1 MLTGLIIKNFALIDH
16 LEVNFSSGMTSITGE
31 TGAGKS
37 ILLGG
42 LGLVLGNR
50 ADLSTLKDLNQKCFV
65 EATFSIQDYKLK
77 DLFEELDLDYD
88 PITLI
93 RREIL
98 PTGKSRAFVNDTPV
112 NLNTLQ
118 RLGQELI
125 DVHSQH
131 QTLSL
136 TQTEYQLEVLD
147 ALASS
152 KELLIEYQNNLVVF
166 KSLDDKLNKLT
177 ALQDSQKQDLEYSTF
192 LLEELIE
199 ANLVS
204 GMLIPLEEEEQE
216 LIHAEEIGLSLLK
229 ASQIISEE
237 QMGVE
242 EQLNEIRSA
251 LQKVSLLSEKYA
263 PLFNRVESLKI
274 ELLDLNQE
282 IQLQAEQIEAN
293 PKRLEVVKIAL
304 QKIYDLQAKHKCQSV
319 EELIAIRESLDEK
332 VQSTATIG
340 EDLIKLAKEREVLN
354 AELLELA
361 QNISHKRKNTIP
373 SLKEELESLLGFLGM
388 PNARFN
394 IDLLPSE
401 RMLLNGKD
409 ELVFEFSA
417 NKGSNFGS
425 LKKVAS
431 GGELSRIMLSIKAI
445 LSRFKTL
452 PTIIFDEIDTGVSG
466 EVSYKIGEVMHRMSR
481 YMQVITIS
489 HLPQVAAKG
498 AHHFKVY
505 KETIDQSTYTQLK
518 KLNPEDRIQEIAQML
533 GGEEISE
540 TAVQHAKELLN

>member
-1 MLTGLIIKNFALIDH
+1 MLTGLVIKNFALIDH
-16 LEVNFSSGMTSITGE
+16 LEVNFSEGMTSITGE

-50 ADLSTLKDLNQKCFV
+50 ADLSTLKNVNEKCFV
-65 EATFSIQDYKLK
+65 EATFSIQDYNLK
-77 DLFEELDLDYD
+77 NLFEELDLDYD
-88 PITLI
+88 AITLI

-98 PTGKSRAFVNDTPV
+98 PSGKSRAFVNDSPV
-112 NLNTLQ
+112 NLNILQ

-136 TQTEYQLEVLD
+136 TQSDYQLEVLD
-147 ALASS
+147 ALANN
-152 KELLIEYQNNLVVF
+152 KINLDQYQNQLTQYKKVEER
-166 KSLDDKLNKLT
+166 LLELT
-177 ALQDSQKQDLEYSTF
+177 ALQDSQKQDLDYSTF
-192 LLEELIE
+192 LLNELLE
-199 ANLVS
+199 ASLVP

-229 ASQIISEE
+229 ASQIINEE

-242 EQLNEIRSA
+242 VQLNEVRSA
-251 LQKVSLLSEKYA
+251 LSKVSSLSEKHL
-263 PLFNRVESLKI
+263 PLFNRIESLKI

-293 PKRLEVVKIAL
+293 PSRLAAVKEAL
-304 QKIYDLQAKHKCQSV
+304 QKIYDLQAKHHCQGI
-319 EELIAIRESLDEK
+319 EELIAIRESLDQK
-332 VQSTATIG
+332 VQSTATLG
-340 EDLIKLAKEREVLN
+340 EDLIGLTEERDQLRIQVQQV
-354 AELLELA
+354 AEILSE
-361 QNISHKRKNTIP
+361 KRRKTIP
-373 SLKEELESLLGFLGM
+373 SLKEELESLLGILGM

-394 IDLLPSE
+394 IDLLPSD
-401 RMLLNGKD
+401 RFLLHGKD
-409 ELVFEFSA
+409 QLVFEFSA
-417 NKGSNFGS
+417 NKGSQFGT

-431 GGELSRIMLSIKAI
+431 GGELSRIMVSIKAI

-466 EVSYKIGEVMHRMSR
+466 EVSYKIGGVMHRMSQ

-505 KETIDQSTYTQLK
+505 KETINQSTYTQLK
-518 KLNPEDRIQEIAQML
+518 KLKPEDRILEIAQML

-540 TAVQHAKELLN
+540 TAIQHAKELLN

>member
-88 PITLI
+88 SITLI

-147 ALASS
+147 ALASN
-152 KELLIEYQNNLVVF
+152 KELLIEYQNKLVVF

-293 PKRLEVVKIAL
+293 PQRLEVVKIAL

-354 AELLELA
+354 DELLELA

-373 SLKEELESLLGFLGM
+373 SLKEELESLLGVLGM

>member
-88 PITLI
+88 SITLI

-118 RLGQELI
+118 RLGHELI

-136 TQTEYQLEVLD
+136 TQTEYQLEVFD
-147 ALASS
+147 ALASN
-152 KELLIEYQNNLVVF
+152 KELLIEYQNKLVVF
-166 KSLDDKLNKLT
+166 KSLDDKLIKLK
-177 ALQDSQKQDLEYSTF
+177 ALQDSKKQDLEYSTF

-293 PKRLEVVKIAL
+293 PQRLEVVKIAL

-361 QNISHKRKNTIP
+361 QNISHKRKNIIP
-373 SLKEELESLLGFLGM
+373 SLKEELESLLGVLGM

-401 RMLLNGKD
+401 HMLLNGKD

>member
-1 MLTGLIIKNFALIDH
+1 VLTGLIIKNFALIDH
-16 LEVNFSSGMTSITGE
+16 LEVKFSSGMTSITGE

-77 DLFEELDLDYD
+77 DLIEELDLDYD
-88 PITLI
+88 SITLI

-147 ALASS
+147 ALASN
-152 KELLIEYQNNLVVF
+152 KELLIEYQNKLVVF
-166 KSLDDKLNKLT
+166 KSLNDKLNKLT

-293 PKRLEVVKIAL
+293 PQRLEVVKIAL

-373 SLKEELESLLGFLGM
+373 SLKEELESLLGVLGM

-466 EVSYKIGEVMHRMSR
+466 EVSYKIGEVMQRMSR

>member
-1 MLTGLIIKNFALIDH
+1 MLTGLIIKNYALIDH

-88 PITLI
+88 SITLI
-93 RREIL
+93 RRDIL

-147 ALASS
+147 SLASN
-152 KELLIEYQNNLVVF
+152 KELLIEYQNKLLVF

-177 ALQDSQKQDLEYSTF
+177 ALQNSQKQDLEYSAF

-293 PKRLEVVKIAL
+293 PQRLEVVKIAL

-332 VQSTATIG
+332 VQSKATIG

-373 SLKEELESLLGFLGM
+373 SLKEELESLLGVLGM

-394 IDLLPSE
+394 IDLLASE

-518 KLNPEDRIQEIAQML
+518 KLNSGDRVQEIAQML

>member
-1 MLTGLIIKNFALIDH
+1 MLTGLIIKNYALIDH

-88 PITLI
+88 SITLI
-93 RREIL
+93 RRDIL

-118 RLGQELI
+118 RLGQQLI

-147 ALASS
+147 ALASN
-152 KELLIEYQNNLVVF
+152 KELLIEYQNKLVVF

-177 ALQDSQKQDLEYSTF
+177 VLQDSQKQDLEYSTF

-293 PKRLEVVKIAL
+293 PQRLEVVKISL

-319 EELIAIRESLDEK
+319 KELIAICESLDEK

-373 SLKEELESLLGFLGM
+373 SLKEELESLLGVLGM

-394 IDLLPSE
+394 IDLLASE

>member
-88 PITLI
+88 SITLI

-147 ALASS
+147 ALASN
-152 KELLIEYQNNLVVF
+152 KELLIEYQNKLVVF

-293 PKRLEVVKIAL
+293 PQRLEVVKIAL

-332 VQSTATIG
+332 VQSTATIV

-373 SLKEELESLLGFLGM
+373 SLKEELESLLGVLGM

-466 EVSYKIGEVMHRMSR
+466 EVSYKIGEVMHRISR

>member
-1 MLTGLIIKNFALIDH
+1 MLTGLVIKNFALIDH
-16 LEVNFSSGMTSITGE
+16 LEVNFSEGMTSITGE

-50 ADLSTLKDLNQKCFV
+50 ADLSTLKNVDEKCFV
-65 EATFSIQDYKLK
+65 EATFSIQDYNLK
-77 DLFEELDLDYD
+77 NLFKELDLDYD
-88 PITLI
+88 AITLI

-98 PTGKSRAFVNDTPV
+98 PSGKSRAFVNDSPV
-112 NLNTLQ
+112 NLNILQ

-136 TQTEYQLEVLD
+136 TQSDYQLEVLD
-147 ALASS
+147 ALANN
-152 KELLIEYQNNLVVF
+152 KANLEQYQNHLTQYKKVEER
-166 KSLDDKLNKLT
+166 LLELT
-177 ALQDSQKQDLEYSTF
+177 ALQDSQKQDLDYSTF
-192 LLEELIE
+192 LLNELLE
-199 ANLVS
+199 AALVP
-204 GMLIPLEEEEQE
+204 GMLTPWEEEEQE

-229 ASQIISEE
+229 ASQIVNEE

-242 EQLNEIRSA
+242 VQLSEVRLA
-251 LQKVSLLSEKYA
+251 LSKVSSLSEKHL
-263 PLFNRVESLKI
+263 PLFNRIESLKI
-274 ELLDLNQE
+274 ELLDLDQE

-293 PKRLEVVKIAL
+293 PARLAIVKEAL
-304 QKIYDLQAKHKCQSV
+304 QKIYDLQAKHHCQGI
-319 EELIAIRESLDEK
+319 EELIAIRESLDQK
-332 VQSTATIG
+332 VQATATLG
-340 EDLIKLAKEREVLN
+340 EDLIGLTEERDRLKVQVQQV
-354 AELLELA
+354 AETLSE
-361 QNISHKRKNTIP
+361 KRRKTIP
-373 SLKEELESLLGFLGM
+373 SLKEELESLLGILGM
-388 PNARFN
+388 PNVRFN
-394 IDLLPSE
+394 IDLLPSD
-401 RMLLNGKD
+401 RFLLHGKD
-409 ELVFEFSA
+409 QLVFEFSA
-417 NKGSNFGS
+417 NKGSQFGT

-466 EVSYKIGEVMHRMSR
+466 EVSYKIGGVMHQMSQ

-505 KETIDQSTYTQLK
+505 KETINQSTYTQLK
-518 KLNPEDRIQEIAQML
+518 KLKPEDRILEIAQML

-540 TAVQHAKELLN
+540 TAIQHAKELLN

>member
-88 PITLI
+88 SITLI

-112 NLNTLQ
+112 NLNILQ

-216 LIHAEEIGLSLLK
+216 LIHAEEIGFSLLK

-251 LQKVSLLSEKYA
+251 LQKVSLLSEKYS

-293 PKRLEVVKIAL
+293 PQHLEVVKIAL

-319 EELIAIRESLDEK
+319 KELIAIRESLDEK

-373 SLKEELESLLGFLGM
+373 SLKEELESLLGVLGM

-505 KETIDQSTYTQLK
+505 KETIGQSTYTQLK

>member
-1 MLTGLIIKNFALIDH
+1 VLTGLVIKNFALIDH
-16 LEVNFSSGMTSITGE
+16 LEVNFSEGMTSITGE

-50 ADLSTLKDLNQKCFV
+50 ADLSTLKNVDQKCFV
-65 EATFSIQDYKLK
+65 EATFSIQEYNLK
-77 DLFEELDLDYD
+77 TLFEELDLDYD
-88 PITLI
+88 AITLI

-98 PTGKSRAFVNDTPV
+98 PSGKSRAFVNDSPV
-112 NLNTLQ
+112 NLNILQ
-118 RLGQELI
+118 RLGQDLI

-136 TQTEYQLEVLD
+136 TQSDYQLEVLD
-147 ALASS
+147 ALANN
-152 KELLIEYQNNLVVF
+152 KANLDHYQQQLKHYKKVEERL
-166 KSLDDKLNKLT
+166 SELT
-177 ALQDSQKQDLEYSTF
+177 ALQDSQKQDLDYSTF
-192 LLEELIE
+192 LLNELLE
-199 ANLVS
+199 ASLVP
-204 GMLIPLEEEEQE
+204 GMLAPLEEEEQE

-229 ASQIISEE
+229 VSQIIN
-237 QMGVE
+237 E
-242 EQLNEIRSA
+242 EQLGVEVQLNEVRSA
-251 LQKVSLLSEKYA
+251 LLKVSTLSEKYL
-263 PLFNRVESLKI
+263 PLFNRLESLKI

-293 PKRLEVVKIAL
+293 PERLAAVKEAL
-304 QKIYDLQAKHKCQSV
+304 QKIYDLQAKHHCQGI
-319 EELIAIRESLDEK
+319 EELIAIRESLDQK
-332 VQSTATIG
+332 VQSTAALG
-340 EDLIKLAKEREVLN
+340 EDLIGLKEERDQLKTQVQQLAEVLR
-354 AELLELA
+354 E
-361 QNISHKRKNTIP
+361 KRRETIP
-373 SLKEELESLLGFLGM
+373 SLKKELESLLDILGM

-394 IDLLPSE
+394 IDLIPSD
-401 RMLLNGKD
+401 RFLLHGKD
-409 ELVFEFSA
+409 QLVFEFSA
-417 NKGSNFGS
+417 NKGSQFGT

-466 EVSYKIGEVMHRMSR
+466 EVSYKIGDVMHQMSQ

-505 KETIDQSTYTQLK
+505 KETINQSTYTQLK
-518 KLNPEDRIQEIAQML
+518 KLKPDDRILEIAQML

-540 TAVQHAKELLN
+540 TAILHAKELLN

>member
-16 LEVNFSSGMTSITGE
+16 LEVNFSGGMTSITGE

-88 PITLI
+88 SITLI

-147 ALASS
+147 ALASN
-152 KELLIEYQNNLVVF
+152 KELLIEYQNKLVVF
-166 KSLDDKLNKLT
+166 KSLNDKLNKLT

-293 PKRLEVVKIAL
+293 PQRLEVVKIAL

-373 SLKEELESLLGFLGM
+373 SLKEELESLLGVLGM

>member
-88 PITLI
+88 SITLI

-147 ALASS
+147 ALASN
-152 KELLIEYQNNLVVF
+152 KELLIEYQNKLVVF

-293 PKRLEVVKIAL
+293 PQRLEVVKIAL

-354 AELLELA
+354 DELLELA

-373 SLKEELESLLGFLGM
+373 SLKEELESLLGVLGM

-394 IDLLPSE
+394 IDLLPSQ

>member
-1 MLTGLIIKNFALIDH
+1 VLTGLIIKNFALIDH
-16 LEVNFSSGMTSITGE
+16 LEVNFSIGMTSITGE

-77 DLFEELDLDYD
+77 DLIEELDLDYD
-88 PITLI
+88 SITLI

-147 ALASS
+147 ALASN
-152 KELLIEYQNNLVVF
+152 KELLIEYQNKLVVF
-166 KSLDDKLNKLT
+166 KSLNDKLNKLT

-293 PKRLEVVKIAL
+293 PQRLEVVKIAL

-373 SLKEELESLLGFLGM
+373 SLKEELESLLGVLGM

-466 EVSYKIGEVMHRMSR
+466 EVSYKIGEVMQRMSR

>member
-88 PITLI
+88 SITLI

-147 ALASS
+147 ALASN
-152 KELLIEYQNNLVVF
+152 KELLIEYQNKLVVF

-293 PKRLEVVKIAL
+293 PQRLEVVKIAL

-373 SLKEELESLLGFLGM
+373 SLKEELESLLGVLGM

-466 EVSYKIGEVMHRMSR
+466 EVSYKIGEVMHRISR

>member
-88 PITLI
+88 SITLI

-147 ALASS
+147 ALASN
-152 KELLIEYQNNLVVF
+152 KELLIEYQNKLVVF
-166 KSLDDKLNKLT
+166 KSLNDKLNKLT

-293 PKRLEVVKIAL
+293 PQRLEVVKIAL

-361 QNISHKRKNTIP
+361 QNISHKRKNIIP
-373 SLKEELESLLGFLGM
+373 SLKEELESLLGVLGM

-401 RMLLNGKD
+401 HMLLNGKD

-498 AHHFKVY
+498 AYHFKVY

>member
-1 MLTGLIIKNFALIDH
+1 VLTGLIIKNFALIDH

-88 PITLI
+88 SITLI

-147 ALASS
+147 ALASN
-152 KELLIEYQNNLVVF
+152 KELLIEYQNKLVVF

-293 PKRLEVVKIAL
+293 PQRLEVVKISL

-319 EELIAIRESLDEK
+319 EELIAICESLDEK

-354 AELLELA
+354 DELLELA

-373 SLKEELESLLGFLGM
+373 SLKEELESLLGVLGM

-394 IDLLPSE
+394 IDLLPSQ

>member
-1 MLTGLIIKNFALIDH
+1 
-16 LEVNFSSGMTSITGE
+16 
-31 TGAGKS
+31 
-37 ILLGG
+37 
-42 LGLVLGNR
+42 
-50 ADLSTLKDLNQKCFV
+50 
-65 EATFSIQDYKLK
+65 
-77 DLFEELDLDYD
+77 
-88 PITLI
+88 
-93 RREIL
+93 
-98 PTGKSRAFVNDTPV
+98 
-112 NLNTLQ
+112 
-118 RLGQELI
+118 
-125 DVHSQH
+125 
-131 QTLSL
+131 
-136 TQTEYQLEVLD
+136 
-147 ALASS
+147 
-152 KELLIEYQNNLVVF
+152 
-166 KSLDDKLNKLT
+166 
-177 ALQDSQKQDLEYSTF
+177 
-192 LLEELIE
+192 
-199 ANLVS
+199 
-204 GMLIPLEEEEQE
+204 MLIPLEEEEQE
-216 LIHAEEIGLSLLK
+216 LIHAEEIGFSLLK

-251 LQKVSLLSEKYA
+251 LQKVSLLSEKYS

-293 PKRLEVVKIAL
+293 PQHLEVVKIAL

-319 EELIAIRESLDEK
+319 KELIAIRESLDEK

-373 SLKEELESLLGFLGM
+373 SLKEELESLLGVLGM

-505 KETIDQSTYTQLK
+505 KETIGQSTYTQLK

>member
-1 MLTGLIIKNFALIDH
+1 VLTGLIIKNFALIDH

-88 PITLI
+88 SITLI

-147 ALASS
+147 ALASN
-152 KELLIEYQNNLVVF
+152 KELLIEYQNKLLVF

-177 ALQDSQKQDLEYSTF
+177 VLQNSQKQDLEYSTF

-293 PKRLEVVKIAL
+293 PQRLEVVKISL

-354 AELLELA
+354 DELLELA

-373 SLKEELESLLGFLGM
+373 SLKEELESLLGVLGM

-394 IDLLPSE
+394 IDLLPSQ

-518 KLNPEDRIQEIAQML
+518 KLNSGDRVQEIAQML

>member
-88 PITLI
+88 SITLI

-147 ALASS
+147 ALASN
-152 KELLIEYQNNLVVF
+152 KELLIEYQNKLVVF
-166 KSLDDKLNKLT
+166 KSLNDKLNKLT

-293 PKRLEVVKIAL
+293 PQRLEVVKIAL

-373 SLKEELESLLGFLGM
+373 SLKEELESLLGVLGM

-466 EVSYKIGEVMHRMSR
+466 EVSYKIGEVMQRMSR

>member
-88 PITLI
+88 SITLI

-293 PKRLEVVKIAL
+293 PQHLEVVKIAL

-373 SLKEELESLLGFLGM
+373 SLKEELESLLGVLGM

>member
-1 MLTGLIIKNFALIDH
+1 MLTGLIIKNYALIDH

-88 PITLI
+88 SITLI
-93 RREIL
+93 RRDIL

-112 NLNTLQ
+112 NLNTFQ
-118 RLGQELI
+118 RLGQQLI

-147 ALASS
+147 SLASN
-152 KELLIEYQNNLVVF
+152 KELLIEYQNKLLVF

-177 ALQDSQKQDLEYSTF
+177 ALQNSQKQDLEYSAF

-293 PKRLEVVKIAL
+293 PQRLEVVKIAL

-332 VQSTATIG
+332 VQSKATIG

-373 SLKEELESLLGFLGM
+373 SLKEELESLLGVLGM

-394 IDLLPSE
+394 IDLLASE

-417 NKGSNFGS
+417 IKGYNFGS

-518 KLNPEDRIQEIAQML
+518 KLNSGDRVQEIAQML

>member
-1 MLTGLIIKNFALIDH
+1 VLTGLVIKNFALIDH
-16 LEVNFSSGMTSITGE
+16 LEVNFSEGMTSITGE

-50 ADLSTLKDLNQKCFV
+50 ADLSTLKNVDQKCFV
-65 EATFSIQDYKLK
+65 EATFSIQEYNLK
-77 DLFEELDLDYD
+77 TLFEELDLDYD
-88 PITLI
+88 AITLI

-98 PTGKSRAFVNDTPV
+98 PSGKSRAFVNDSPV
-112 NLNTLQ
+112 NLNILQ
-118 RLGQELI
+118 RLGQDLI

-136 TQTEYQLEVLD
+136 TQSDYQLEVLD
-147 ALASS
+147 ALANN
-152 KELLIEYQNNLVVF
+152 KANLDHYQQQLKHYKKVEERL
-166 KSLDDKLNKLT
+166 SELT
-177 ALQDSQKQDLEYSTF
+177 ALQDSQKQDLDYSTF
-192 LLEELIE
+192 LLNELLE
-199 ANLVS
+199 ASLVP
-204 GMLIPLEEEEQE
+204 GMLAPLEEEEQE

-229 ASQIISEE
+229 VSQIIN
-237 QMGVE
+237 E
-242 EQLNEIRSA
+242 EQLGVEVQLNEVRSA
-251 LQKVSLLSEKYA
+251 LLKVSTLSEKYL
-263 PLFNRVESLKI
+263 PLFNRLESLKI

-293 PKRLEVVKIAL
+293 PERLAAVKEAL
-304 QKIYDLQAKHKCQSV
+304 QKIYDLQAKHHCQGI
-319 EELIAIRESLDEK
+319 EELIAIRESLDQK
-332 VQSTATIG
+332 VQSTAALG
-340 EDLIKLAKEREVLN
+340 EDLIGLKEERDQLKTQVQRLAEVLR
-354 AELLELA
+354 E
-361 QNISHKRKNTIP
+361 KRRETIP
-373 SLKEELESLLGFLGM
+373 SLKKELESLLDILGM

-394 IDLLPSE
+394 IDLIPSD
-401 RMLLNGKD
+401 RFLLHGKD
-409 ELVFEFSA
+409 QLVFEFSA
-417 NKGSNFGS
+417 NKGSQFGT

-466 EVSYKIGEVMHRMSR
+466 EVSYKIGDVMHQMSQ

-505 KETIDQSTYTQLK
+505 KETINQSTYTQLK
-518 KLNPEDRIQEIAQML
+518 KLKPDDRILEIAQML

-540 TAVQHAKELLN
+540 TAILHAKELLN

>member
-88 PITLI
+88 SITLI

-251 LQKVSLLSEKYA
+251 LQKVSLLSEKYS

-293 PKRLEVVKIAL
+293 PQHLEVVKIAL

-319 EELIAIRESLDEK
+319 KELIAIRESLDEK

-373 SLKEELESLLGFLGM
+373 SLKEELESLLGVLGM

>member
-1 MLTGLIIKNFALIDH
+1 MLTGLVIKNFALIDH
-16 LEVNFSSGMTSITGE
+16 LEVNFSEGMTSITGE

-37 ILLGG
+37 IILGG

-50 ADLSTLKDLNQKCFV
+50 ADLSTLKNVNEKCFV
-65 EATFSIQDYKLK
+65 EATFSIQDYNLK
-77 DLFEELDLDYD
+77 NLFEELDLDYD
-88 PITLI
+88 AITLI

-98 PTGKSRAFVNDTPV
+98 PSGKSRAFVNDSPV
-112 NLNTLQ
+112 NLNILQ

-136 TQTEYQLEVLD
+136 TQSDFQLEVLD
-147 ALASS
+147 ALANN
-152 KELLIEYQNNLVVF
+152 KINLDQYQNQLTQYKKVEER
-166 KSLDDKLNKLT
+166 LLELT
-177 ALQDSQKQDLEYSTF
+177 ALQDSQKQDLDYSTF
-192 LLEELIE
+192 LLNELLE
-199 ANLVS
+199 ASLVP

-216 LIHAEEIGLSLLK
+216 LIYAEEIGLSLLK
-229 ASQIISEE
+229 ASQIINEE

-242 EQLNEIRSA
+242 VQLNEVRSA
-251 LQKVSLLSEKYA
+251 LSKVSSLSEKHL
-263 PLFNRVESLKI
+263 PLFNRIESLKI

-293 PKRLEVVKIAL
+293 PSRLATVKEAL
-304 QKIYDLQAKHKCQSV
+304 QKIYDLQTKHHCQGI
-319 EELIAIRESLDEK
+319 EELIAIRESLDQK
-332 VQSTATIG
+332 VQSTATLG
-340 EDLIKLAKEREVLN
+340 EDLIGLTEERDQLRIQVQQV
-354 AELLELA
+354 AEILSE
-361 QNISHKRKNTIP
+361 KRRKTIP
-373 SLKEELESLLGFLGM
+373 SLKEELESLLGILGM

-394 IDLLPSE
+394 IDLLPSD
-401 RMLLNGKD
+401 RFLLHGKD
-409 ELVFEFSA
+409 QLVFEFSA
-417 NKGSNFGS
+417 NKGSQFGT

-431 GGELSRIMLSIKAI
+431 GGELSRIMVSIKAI

-466 EVSYKIGEVMHRMSR
+466 EVSYKIGGVMHRMSQ

-505 KETIDQSTYTQLK
+505 KETINQSTYTQLK
-518 KLNPEDRIQEIAQML
+518 KLKPEDRILEIAQML

-540 TAVQHAKELLN
+540 TAIQHAKELLN

>member
-1 MLTGLIIKNFALIDH
+1 MLTGLIIKNYALIDH

-88 PITLI
+88 SITLI
-93 RREIL
+93 RRDIL

-118 RLGQELI
+118 RLGQQLI

-293 PKRLEVVKIAL
+293 PQRLEVVKIAL

-332 VQSTATIG
+332 VQSKATIG

-373 SLKEELESLLGFLGM
+373 SLKEELESLLGVLGM

-394 IDLLPSE
+394 IDLLASE

-518 KLNPEDRIQEIAQML
+518 KLNSGDRVQEIAQML

>member
-88 PITLI
+88 SITLI

-147 ALASS
+147 ALASN
-152 KELLIEYQNNLVVF
+152 KELLIEYQNKLVVF

-293 PKRLEVVKIAL
+293 PQRLEVVKISL

-319 EELIAIRESLDEK
+319 EELIAICESLDEK

-354 AELLELA
+354 DELLELA

-373 SLKEELESLLGFLGM
+373 SLKEELESLLGVLGM

-394 IDLLPSE
+394 IDLLPSQ

>member
-1 MLTGLIIKNFALIDH
+1 VLTGLIIKNFALIDH

-88 PITLI
+88 SITLI

-112 NLNTLQ
+112 NLNILQ

-216 LIHAEEIGLSLLK
+216 LIHAEEIGFSLLK

-251 LQKVSLLSEKYA
+251 LQKVSLLSEKYS

-293 PKRLEVVKIAL
+293 PQHLEVVKIAL

-319 EELIAIRESLDEK
+319 KELIAIRESLDEK

-373 SLKEELESLLGFLGM
+373 SLKEELESLLGVLGM

-505 KETIDQSTYTQLK
+505 KETIGQSTYTQLK

>member
-16 LEVNFSSGMTSITGE
+16 LEVNFSNGMTSITGE

-42 LGLVLGNR
+42 LALVLGNR
-50 ADLSTLKDLNQKCFV
+50 ADLSTLKNTEEKCFV
-65 EATFSIQDYKLK
+65 EATFSIHDYELK
-77 DLFEELDLDYD
+77 ELFEELDLDYES
-88 PITLI
+88 ITLI

-98 PTGKSRAFVNDTPV
+98 PSGKSRAFVNDTPV
-112 NLNTLQ
+112 NLSSLQ

-136 TQTEYQLEVLD
+136 TQSDYQLEVLD
-147 ALASS
+147 ALASNQS
-152 KELLIEYQNNLVVF
+152 LLETYRTKLSIF
-166 KSLDDKLNKLT
+166 KTIDDKLKKLL
-177 ALQDSQKQDLEYSTF
+177 ALQSEQKQDLDYSTF

-199 ANLVS
+199 ANLEPD
-204 GMLIPLEEEEQE
+204 MLIPLEEEEQE
-216 LIHAEEIGLSLLK
+216 LIHAEEIGMNLVKST
-229 ASQIISEE
+229 QIISAE
-237 QMGVE
+237 QIGVE

-251 LQKVSLLSEKYA
+251 LQKVSSVSEKYNS
-263 PLFNRVESLKI
+263 LFERIESMKI
-274 ELLDLNQE
+274 ELQDLNQD
-282 IQLQAEQIEAN
+282 IQVQAEQIEAN
-293 PKRLEVVKIAL
+293 PSRLEQIKQML
-304 QKIYDLQAKHKCQSV
+304 QKIYDLQGKHHCQTV
-319 EELIAIRESLDEK
+319 EELIAIRESLDQK
-332 VQSTATIG
+332 VQSTATLG
-340 EDLIKLAKEREVLN
+340 EDLIQLKEQRDVLLH
-354 AELLELA
+354 ELEELA
-361 QNISHKRKNTIP
+361 SQLTEKRKTTIP
-373 SLKEELESLLGFLGM
+373 SLREELESLLSILGM
-388 PNARFN
+388 PNARFK
-394 IDLLPSE
+394 IDLQPSD
-401 RMLLNGKD
+401 RLLSYGKD
-409 ELVFEFSA
+409 NLLFEFAA
-417 NKGSNFGS
+417 NKGSNFGP

-466 EVSYKIGEVMHRMSR
+466 EVSYKIGGVMHEMSQ

-505 KETIDQSTYTQLK
+505 KETKDQSTYTQLK
-518 KLNPEDRIQEIAQML
+518 KLQTEDRILEIAQML

-540 TAVQHAKELLN
+540 TAILHAKELLN

>member
-1 MLTGLIIKNFALIDH
+1 VLTGLIIKNFALIDH

-88 PITLI
+88 SITLI

-293 PKRLEVVKIAL
+293 PQRLEVVKIAL

-373 SLKEELESLLGFLGM
+373 SLKEELESLLGVLGM

-394 IDLLPSE
+394 IDLLPSQ

>member
-88 PITLI
+88 SITLI

-147 ALASS
+147 ALASN
-152 KELLIEYQNNLVVF
+152 KELLIEYQNKLVVF

-251 LQKVSLLSEKYA
+251 LQKVSLLSEKYS

-293 PKRLEVVKIAL
+293 PQRLEVVKIAL

-373 SLKEELESLLGFLGM
+373 SLKEELESLLGVLGM

-505 KETIDQSTYTQLK
+505 KETIGQSTYTQLK

>member
-1 MLTGLIIKNFALIDH
+1 VLTGLIIKNFALIDH

-88 PITLI
+88 SITLI

-216 LIHAEEIGLSLLK
+216 LIHAEEIGFSLLK

-251 LQKVSLLSEKYA
+251 LQKVSLLSEKYS

-293 PKRLEVVKIAL
+293 PQHLEVVKIAL

-319 EELIAIRESLDEK
+319 KELIAIRESLDEK

-373 SLKEELESLLGFLGM
+373 SLKEELESLLGVLGM

-505 KETIDQSTYTQLK
+505 KETIGQSTYTQLK

>member
-16 LEVNFSSGMTSITGE
+16 LEVNFFSGMTSITGE

-147 ALASS
+147 ALASN
-152 KELLIEYQNNLVVF
+152 KELLIEYQNKLVVF
-166 KSLDDKLNKLT
+166 KSLNDKLNKLT

-332 VQSTATIG
+332 VQSKATIG

-394 IDLLPSE
+394 IDLLPSK

>member
-1 MLTGLIIKNFALIDH
+1 MLTGLVIKNFALIDH
-16 LEVNFSSGMTSITGE
+16 LEVNFSEGMTSITGE

-42 LGLVLGNR
+42 LGLVLGDR
-50 ADLSTLKDLNQKCFV
+50 ADLSTLKNVDQKCFV
-65 EATFSIQDYKLK
+65 EATFSIQEYNLK
-77 DLFEELDLDYD
+77 TLFEELDLEYD
-88 PITLI
+88 AITLI

-98 PTGKSRAFVNDTPV
+98 PSGKSRAFVNDSPV
-112 NLNTLQ
+112 NLNILQ
-118 RLGQELI
+118 RLGQDLI

-136 TQTEYQLEVLD
+136 TQSDYQLEVLD
-147 ALASS
+147 ALANN
-152 KELLIEYQNNLVVF
+152 KANLDHYQQQLKHYKKVEERL
-166 KSLDDKLNKLT
+166 SELT
-177 ALQDSQKQDLEYSTF
+177 ALQDSQKQDLDYSTF
-192 LLEELIE
+192 LLNELLE
-199 ANLVS
+199 ASLVP
-204 GMLIPLEEEEQE
+204 GMLTPLEEEEQE

-229 ASQIISEE
+229 VSQIIN
-237 QMGVE
+237 E
-242 EQLNEIRSA
+242 EQLGVEVQLNEVRSA
-251 LQKVSLLSEKYA
+251 LLKVSTLSEKYL
-263 PLFNRVESLKI
+263 PLFNRLESLKI

-293 PKRLEVVKIAL
+293 PERLAAVKEAL
-304 QKIYDLQAKHKCQSV
+304 QKIYDLQAKHHCQGI
-319 EELIAIRESLDEK
+319 EELIAIRESLDQK
-332 VQSTATIG
+332 VQSTAALG
-340 EDLIKLAKEREVLN
+340 EDLIGLKEERDQLKNQVQQLAEVLR
-354 AELLELA
+354 E
-361 QNISHKRKNTIP
+361 KRRETIP
-373 SLKEELESLLGFLGM
+373 SLKKELESLLDILGM

-394 IDLLPSE
+394 IDLHPSD
-401 RMLLNGKD
+401 RFLLHGKD
-409 ELVFEFSA
+409 QLVFEFSA
-417 NKGSNFGS
+417 NKGSQFGT

-466 EVSYKIGEVMHRMSR
+466 EVSYKIGDVMHQMSQ

-505 KETIDQSTYTQLK
+505 KETINQSTYTQLK
-518 KLNPEDRIQEIAQML
+518 KLKPDDRILEIAQML

-540 TAVQHAKELLN
+540 TAILHAKELLN

>member
-1 MLTGLIIKNFALIDH
+1 MLTGLIIKNYALIDH

-88 PITLI
+88 SITLI
-93 RREIL
+93 RRDIL

-118 RLGQELI
+118 RLGQQLI

-147 ALASS
+147 SLASN
-152 KELLIEYQNNLVVF
+152 KELLIEYQNKLLVF

-177 ALQDSQKQDLEYSTF
+177 ALQNSQKQDLEYSAF

-293 PKRLEVVKIAL
+293 PQRLEVVKIAL

-332 VQSTATIG
+332 VQSKATIG

-373 SLKEELESLLGFLGM
+373 SLKEELESLLGVLGM

-394 IDLLPSE
+394 IDLLASE

-518 KLNPEDRIQEIAQML
+518 KLNSGDRVQEIAQML

>member
-1 MLTGLIIKNFALIDH
+1 MLTGLVIKNFALIDH
-16 LEVNFSSGMTSITGE
+16 LEVNFSEGMTSITGE

-50 ADLSTLKDLNQKCFV
+50 ADLSTLKNVDEKCFV
-65 EATFSIQDYKLK
+65 EATFSIQDYNLK
-77 DLFEELDLDYD
+77 NLFEELDLDYD
-88 PITLI
+88 AITLI

-98 PTGKSRAFVNDTPV
+98 PSGKSRAFVNDSPV
-112 NLNTLQ
+112 NLNILQ

-136 TQTEYQLEVLD
+136 TQSDYQLEVLD
-147 ALASS
+147 ALANN
-152 KELLIEYQNNLVVF
+152 KINLDQYQNQLTQYKKVEER
-166 KSLDDKLNKLT
+166 LLELT
-177 ALQDSQKQDLEYSTF
+177 ALQDSQKQDLDYSTF
-192 LLEELIE
+192 LLNELLE
-199 ANLVS
+199 ASLVP

-216 LIHAEEIGLSLLK
+216 LIYAEEIGLSLLK
-229 ASQIISEE
+229 ASQIINEE

-242 EQLNEIRSA
+242 VQLNEVRSA
-251 LQKVSLLSEKYA
+251 LSKVSSLSEKHL
-263 PLFNRVESLKI
+263 PLFNRIESLKI

-293 PKRLEVVKIAL
+293 PSRLAAVKEAL
-304 QKIYDLQAKHKCQSV
+304 QKIYDLQAKHHCQGI
-319 EELIAIRESLDEK
+319 EELIAIRESLDQK
-332 VQSTATIG
+332 VQSTATLG
-340 EDLIKLAKEREVLN
+340 EDLIGLTEERDQLRIQVQQV
-354 AELLELA
+354 AEILSE
-361 QNISHKRKNTIP
+361 KRRKTIP
-373 SLKEELESLLGFLGM
+373 SLKEELESLLGILGM

-394 IDLLPSE
+394 IDLLPSD
-401 RMLLNGKD
+401 RFLLHGKD
-409 ELVFEFSA
+409 QLVFEFSA
-417 NKGSNFGS
+417 NKGSQFGT

-466 EVSYKIGEVMHRMSR
+466 EVSYKIGGVMHRMSQ

-505 KETIDQSTYTQLK
+505 KETINQSTYTQLK
-518 KLNPEDRIQEIAQML
+518 KLKPEDRILEIAQML

-540 TAVQHAKELLN
+540 TAIQHAKELLN

>member
-88 PITLI
+88 SITLI

-147 ALASS
+147 ALASN
-152 KELLIEYQNNLVVF
+152 KELLIEYQNKLVVF
-166 KSLDDKLNKLT
+166 KSLNDKLNKLT

-192 LLEELIE
+192 ILEELIE

-293 PKRLEVVKIAL
+293 PQRLEVVKIAL

-373 SLKEELESLLGFLGM
+373 SLKEELESLLGVLGM

>member
-1 MLTGLIIKNFALIDH
+1 MLTGLVIKNFALIDH
-16 LEVNFSSGMTSITGE
+16 LEVNFSEGMTSITGE

-50 ADLSTLKDLNQKCFV
+50 ADLSTLKNVDQKCFV
-65 EATFSIQDYKLK
+65 EATFSIQEYNLK
-77 DLFEELDLDYD
+77 TLFEELDLDYD
-88 PITLI
+88 AITLI

-98 PTGKSRAFVNDTPV
+98 PSGKSRAFVNDSPV
-112 NLNTLQ
+112 NLNILQ
-118 RLGQELI
+118 RLGQDLI

-136 TQTEYQLEVLD
+136 TQSDYQLEVLD
-147 ALASS
+147 ALANN
-152 KELLIEYQNNLVVF
+152 KANLDHYQQQLKHYKKVEERL
-166 KSLDDKLNKLT
+166 SELT
-177 ALQDSQKQDLEYSTF
+177 ALQDSQKQDLDYSTF
-192 LLEELIE
+192 LLNELLE
-199 ANLVS
+199 ASLVP
-204 GMLIPLEEEEQE
+204 GMLAPLEEEEQE

-229 ASQIISEE
+229 VSQIIN
-237 QMGVE
+237 E
-242 EQLNEIRSA
+242 EQLGVEVQLNEVRSA
-251 LQKVSLLSEKYA
+251 LLKVSTLSEKYL
-263 PLFNRVESLKI
+263 PLFNRLESLKI

-293 PKRLEVVKIAL
+293 PERLAAVKEAL
-304 QKIYDLQAKHKCQSV
+304 QKIYDLQAKHHCQGI
-319 EELIAIRESLDEK
+319 EELIAIRESLDQK
-332 VQSTATIG
+332 VQSTAALG
-340 EDLIKLAKEREVLN
+340 EDLIGLKEERDQLKTQVQQLAEVLR
-354 AELLELA
+354 E
-361 QNISHKRKNTIP
+361 KRRETIP
-373 SLKEELESLLGFLGM
+373 SLKKELESLLDILGM

-394 IDLLPSE
+394 IDLIPSD
-401 RMLLNGKD
+401 RFLLHGKD
-409 ELVFEFSA
+409 QLVFEFSA
-417 NKGSNFGS
+417 NKGSQFGT

-466 EVSYKIGEVMHRMSR
+466 EVSYKIGDVMHQMSQ

-505 KETIDQSTYTQLK
+505 KETINQSTYTQLK
-518 KLNPEDRIQEIAQML
+518 KLKPDDRILEIAQML

-540 TAVQHAKELLN
+540 TAILHAKELLN